1 MSAISTPHHRA
12 VARPALT
19 TVLAC
24 LGMFAAY
31 VPIGSVSVSLSRI
44 QQGLGASTSD
54 LQWVSDAFILPMA
67 ALILTFGLIGDL
79 YGRKKAYLAGMLLF
93 AAGSVTSLTAHSVE
107 QVWVGQAVAGA
118 GAAALASSTLA
129 LISHAYPDFRARAKA
144 IAAWAASL
152 SIGMALGPVISG
164 VILEHATW
172 RWIFLPAAV
181 ITAVT
186 GLVAVRLLEDS
197 RSAHGRAIDI
207 PGQIAAVV
215 FIIGLI
221 YGVIEG
227 GGADGWGRT
236 NVVVAFVAA
245 ALGLVAFIVAEL
257 RSASPMLSLKLFA
270 VRPFT
275 GAGIVNAVVMF
286 GMIGSVFVLSLFFGS
301 VQQLSVLDIAW
312 RMLVFNGVSVVAGP
326 LVGRLM
332 GKIAPGIL
340 LCAGLLGVGGAMLW
354 LTGLEPGSGFGAMAG
369 PLALF
374 GLGMGFVMTPISAV
388 AVGSVPHHLAG
399 MAGAG
404 NNTLRQLGGA
414 LGPAVLGAVLTSRL
428 TSALPGHL
436 ADSGLPVADQQ
447 RVGTALAQGGVGA
460 AGHLGLSPEATRPAL
475 GAIGASF
482 TDAVHVCM
490 TVGAAGILVALIFT
504 ALLIGF
510 RRPQPAH
517 PAPAPTGEELPAPAR
532 DERPA
537 PVPAKEQGTRSEQAQ
552 GAPAQTG
559 PALCGRVHSS
569 TGTSRP
575 TVTLISMTGRQLA
588 RTVVRSDGGYE
599 LAAPGAGTY
608 VLIAAAEGHQPQAA
622 TAVVGDEPLA
632 YDIVLSGARDL
643 RGVVSGADG
652 LPIAATVL
660 VTDVLGEVLGAE
672 QTGPGGEFTF
682 TGLPAGEFTVAANAA
697 GHRPTAVP
705 VVVGDGAPGRVEITL
720 TAGVRLRGAVRSGAG
735 RRPLPDARVTLVDA
749 TGTVAATATT
759 DAYGAYAFAD
769 LEAGEYSVIAS
780 GYPPVATPLRVTGSG
795 TDALDIDLAH
805 PGT

>member
-1 MSAISTPHHRA
+1 MSAISPPHRA

-107 QVWVGQAVAGA
+107 QVWVGQAIAGA

-152 SIGMALGPVISG
+152 SIGMALGPLISG
-164 VILEHATW
+164 VILEHTTW

-186 GLVAVRLLEDS
+186 GLVAVRMLEDS
-197 RSAHGRAIDI
+197 RSAHGRAIDV
-207 PGQIAAVV
+207 PGQIAAIV
-215 FIIGLI
+215 FIVGLI

-227 GGADGWGRT
+227 GGAGGWGQT
-236 NVVVAFVAA
+236 EVVVAFAAA
-245 ALGLVAFIVAEL
+245 ALGLIAFIVAEL

-275 GAGIVNAVVMF
+275 GAGVVNALVMF
-286 GMIGSVFVLSLFFGS
+286 GMIGSVFTLSLFFGS

-312 RMLVFNGVSVVAGP
+312 RMLVFNGVSVVTGP

-332 GKIAPGIL
+332 GKVAPGVL
-340 LCAGLLGVGGAMLW
+340 LCVGLLGVGGAMLW
-354 LTGLEPGSGFGAMAG
+354 LTGLETDSGFGAMAG

-436 ADSGLPVADQQ
+436 ADSGLTAADQQ
-447 RVGTALAQGGVGA
+447 RVGEALAEGGVGA
-460 AGHLGLSPEATRPAL
+460 AGHLGLAPEATAPAL

-490 TVGAAGILVALIFT
+490 TVGAAGMLVALIAT
-504 ALLIGF
+504 ATLIGF
-510 RRPQPAH
+510 RRPQPATPAPAGEPS
-517 PAPAPTGEELPAPAR
+517 PAPAPAATG
-532 DERPA
+532 
-537 PVPAKEQGTRSEQAQ
+537 GTRLNQAGQ
-552 GAPAQTG
+552 AAVQDG
-559 PALCGRVHSS
+559 PALHGHVRGS
-569 TGTSRP
+569 TGATRP
-575 TVTLISMTGRQLA
+575 TVTLISLTGRQLG
-588 RTVVRSDGGYE
+588 RTVAGSDGAYE
-599 LAAPGAGTY
+599 LAVPGAGTY
-608 VLIAAAEGHQPQAA
+608 VLIAAADGHQPQAA
-622 TAVVGDEPLA
+622 TVVVGDDRLA
-632 YDIVLSGARDL
+632 YDILLSGVQGL
-643 RGVVSGADG
+643 SGVVSGADG
-652 LPIAATVL
+652 LPAVGATVI
-660 VTDVLGEVLGAE
+660 VTDVRGEVLGTGR
-672 QTGPGGEFTF
+672 TGPEGEFAF
-682 TGLPAGEFTVAANAA
+682 RELPAGEFTVAVNAA
-697 GHRPTAVP
+697 GHRPAAVP
-705 VVVGDGAPGRVEITL
+705 VTVGDGGSGRVEIAL
-720 TAGVRLRGAVRSGAG
+720 VAGARLQGAVRSGADL
-735 RRPLPDARVTLVDA
+735 RPLPDARVTLVDA
-749 TGTVAATATT
+749 AGNVTATATT
-759 DAYGAYAFAD
+759 GADGVYAFAD
-769 LEAGEYSVIAS
+769 LDSGEYSVVAS
-780 GYPPVATPLRVTGSG
+780 GYPPVATALRVTGSG
-795 TDALDIDLAH
+795 ADALDIELSH
-805 PGT
+805 PVA

>member
-107 QVWVGQAVAGA
+107 QVWAGQAIAGA

-152 SIGMALGPVISG
+152 SIGMALGPLISG
-164 VILEHATW
+164 VILEHASW

-186 GLVAVRLLEDS
+186 GLVAVRMLEDS
-197 RSAHGRAIDI
+197 RSAHGRAIDV
-207 PGQIAAVV
+207 PGQIAAIV

-227 GGADGWGRT
+227 GGVHGWAQT
-236 NVVVAFVAA
+236 KVVVAFAAA
-245 ALGLVAFIVAEL
+245 ALGLIAFIVAEL
-257 RSASPMLSLKLFA
+257 RSPSPMLSLKLFA

-275 GAGIVNAVVMF
+275 GAGVVNAIVMF
-286 GMIGSVFVLSLFFGS
+286 GMIGSVFTLSLFFGS

-312 RMLVFNGVSVVAGP
+312 RMLVFNGVSIITGP

-332 GKIAPGIL
+332 GKVAPGVL
-340 LCAGLLGVGGAMLW
+340 LCVGLLGTGGAMLW
-354 LTGLEPGSGFGAMAG
+354 LTGLQTDSGFGAMAG

-436 ADSGLPVADQQ
+436 ADSGLPAADQQ
-447 RVGTALAQGGVGA
+447 RVGEALAQGGVGA
-460 AGHLGLSPEATRPAL
+460 AGHLGLSPEATGPAL

-490 TVGAAGILVALIFT
+490 TIGAVGMLVALIAT
-504 ALLIGF
+504 ATLIGF
-510 RRPQPAH
+510 RRPQQARPAAPAQET
-517 PAPAPTGEELPAPAR
+517 PAPATPSAEGQETPGQVGPTLHGHIR
-532 DERPA
+532 
-537 PVPAKEQGTRSEQAQ
+537 T
-552 GAPAQTG
+552 
-559 PALCGRVHSS
+559 S
-569 TGTSRP
+569 TGAVHA
-575 TVTLISMTGRQLA
+575 TVTLISLTGRQLG
-588 RTVVRSDGGYE
+588 RTVARPDGGYE
-599 LAAPGAGTY
+599 LTAPGAGTY
-608 VLIAAAEGHQPQAA
+608 VLIAAATGHEPQAA
-622 TAVVGDEPLA
+622 TVSIGEEPLA
-632 YDIVLSGARDL
+632 YDILLSGPQGL
-643 RGVVSGADG
+643 NGCVTGADG
-652 LPIAATVL
+652 LPVAAAVVI
-660 VTDVLGEVLGAE
+660 VTDVRGEVLA
-672 QTGPGGEFTF
+672 TGQSGQDGEFTF
-682 TGLPAGEFTVAANAA
+682 EELPAGEFTVAVQAE

-705 VVVGDGAPGRVEITL
+705 ATVGDGGPGRVEIAL
-720 TAGVRLRGAVRSGAG
+720 IAGARLQGSVHSPDLRL
-735 RRPLPDARVTLVDA
+735 LPDARVTLVDA
-749 TGTVAATATT
+749 AGNVAATATT
-759 DAYGAYAFAD
+759 GADGAYAFTD
-769 LEAGEYSVIAS
+769 LDAGEYSVIAS
-780 GYPPVATPLRVTGSG
+780 GYPPVATPLRVTGPGS
-795 TDALDIDLAH
+795 DALDIELSH
-805 PGT
+805 PAP

>member
-1 MSAISTPHHRA
+1 MSAITTPHRP

-93 AAGSVTSLTAHSVE
+93 AAGSVTSLTAHGVE

-152 SIGMALGPVISG
+152 SIGMALGPLISG

-186 GLVAVRLLEDS
+186 GLVAVRMLEDS
-197 RSAHGRAIDI
+197 RSAHGRAIDV
-207 PGQIAAVV
+207 PGQIAAIV
-215 FIIGLI
+215 FIVGLI

-227 GGADGWGRT
+227 GGADGWAQPK
-236 NVVVAFVAA
+236 VVVAFVAA
-245 ALGLVAFIVAEL
+245 ALGLIAFVVAEL

-275 GAGIVNAVVMF
+275 GAGVVNAVVMF
-286 GMIGSVFVLSLFFGS
+286 GMIGSVFTLSLFFGS

-312 RMLVFNGVSVVAGP
+312 RMLVFNGVSVLTGP

-332 GKIAPGIL
+332 GKIAPGLL
-340 LCAGLLGVGGAMLW
+340 LCVGLLGVGGAMLW
-354 LTGLEPGSGFGAMAG
+354 LTGLETDSGFGAMAG

-436 ADSGLPVADQQ
+436 ADSGLPVTDQQ
-447 RVGTALAQGGVGA
+447 KVGEALAKGGVGA
-460 AGHLGLSPEATRPAL
+460 ASHLGLSPEATGPAL

-490 TVGAAGILVALIFT
+490 TVGAVGMLVALIAT
-504 ALLIGF
+504 ATLIGF
-510 RRPQPAH
+510 RRPQPATPAPAAS
-517 PAPAPTGEELPAPAR
+517 PAPAPDAAHDTQADQAGQAPLP
-532 DERPA
+532 
-537 PVPAKEQGTRSEQAQ
+537 
-552 GAPAQTG
+552 TG
-559 PALCGRVHSS
+559 PALHGHIRSS
-569 TGTSRP
+569 AGTARP
-575 TVTLISMTGRQLA
+575 TVTLVSLTGRQLA
-588 RTVVRSDGGYE
+588 RTVARPDGRYE
-599 LAAPGAGTY
+599 LTAPGAGTY
-608 VLIAAAEGHQPQAA
+608 VMVAAADGHQPQAA
-622 TAVVGDEPLA
+622 TVAVGDEPLA
-632 YDIVLSGARDL
+632 HDLVLLGAPGL
-643 RGVVSGADG
+643 SGVVSGADG
-652 LPIAATVL
+652 LPVAAAVVI
-660 VTDVLGEVLGAE
+660 VTDARGEVLGSGR
-672 QTGPGGEFTF
+672 TGTEGEFTF
-682 TGLPAGEFTVAANAA
+682 GELPAGELTVAVNAA
-697 GHRPTAVP
+697 GHRPAAVP
-705 VVVGDGAPGRVEITL
+705 VTVGEGGSGRVEIAL
-720 TAGVRLRGAVRSGAG
+720 TAGARLQGAVRSGTDL
-735 RRPLPDARVTLVDA
+735 RPLADARVTLVDA
-749 TGTVAATATT
+749 AGNVAATATT
-759 DAYGAYAFAD
+759 SADGAYAFAD
-769 LEAGEYSVIAS
+769 LDAGEYSVVAS
-780 GYPPVATPLRVTGSG
+780 GYPPVATPLSVTGSG
-795 TDALDIDLAH
+795 TDALDIELSH
-805 PGT
+805 PAS

>member
-1 MSAISTPHHRA
+1 MSAISTPQYRA

-152 SIGMALGPVISG
+152 SIGMALGPLISG
-164 VILEHATW
+164 VILEHTTW
-172 RWIFLPAAV
+172 RWIFLPAAA

-186 GLVAVRLLEDS
+186 GLVAVRMLEDS

-207 PGQIAAVV
+207 PGQIAAIV
-215 FIIGLI
+215 FIISLI

-227 GGADGWGRT
+227 GGADGWGQT
-236 NVVVAFVAA
+236 KVIAAFAVA
-245 ALGLVAFIVAEL
+245 ALGLIAFIVAEL

-275 GAGIVNAVVMF
+275 GAGVVNAIVMF
-286 GMIGSVFVLSLFFGS
+286 GMIGSVFTLSLFFGS

-312 RMLVFNGVSVVAGP
+312 RMLVFNGVSIVTGP

-332 GKIAPGIL
+332 GKVAPGVL
-340 LCAGLLGVGGAMLW
+340 LCVGLLGTGGAMLW
-354 LTGLEPGSGFGAMAG
+354 LTGLQTDSGFGAMAG

-374 GLGMGFVMTPISAV
+374 GFGMGFVMTPISAV

-436 ADSGLPVADQQ
+436 AESGLPAADQQ
-447 RVGTALAQGGVGA
+447 RVGEALAQGGVGA
-460 AGHLGLSPEATRPAL
+460 AGHLGLSPEATGPAL

-490 TVGAAGILVALIFT
+490 TIGAVGMLVALIAT
-504 ALLIGF
+504 ATLIGF
-510 RRPQPAH
+510 RRPQSAPVSTQETPPT
-517 PAPAPTGEELPAPAR
+517 PAPAEAHDAPPAQPQ
-532 DERPA
+532 EA
-537 PVPAKEQGTRSEQAQ
+537 PV
-552 GAPAQTG
+552 QTG
-559 PALCGRVHSS
+559 PALHGHIRTS
-569 TGTSRP
+569 TGASRS
-575 TVTLISMTGRQLA
+575 TVTLISLTGRQLG
-588 RTVVRSDGGYE
+588 RTVARFDGGFE

-608 VLIAAAEGHQPQAA
+608 VLIAAADGHQPQAA
-622 TAVVGDEPLA
+622 TVTLGDEPLA
-632 YDIVLSGARDL
+632 YDILLSGP
-643 RGVVSGADG
+643 RGLSGSVSGADG
-652 LPIAATVL
+652 LPVAAAMVIL
-660 VTDVLGEVLGAE
+660 TDVRGEVLGTG
-672 QTGPGGEFTF
+672 QTGQDGEFAF
-682 TGLPAGEFTVAANAA
+682 GELHAGEFTVAVNAE
-697 GHRPTAVP
+697 GYRPTAVP
-705 VVVGDGAPGRVEITL
+705 VNVSDGGPGRVEICL
-720 TAGVRLRGAVRSGAG
+720 VAGARLQGAVVHSADLRL
-735 RRPLPDARVTLVDA
+735 LPDARVTLVDEA
-749 TGTVAATATT
+749 GNVAATATT
-759 DAYGAYAFAD
+759 GADGAYAFTD
-769 LEAGEYSVIAS
+769 LDAGEYSVIAS
-780 GYPPVATPLRVTGSG
+780 GYPPVASSLRVTGPG
-795 TDALDIDLAH
+795 TNALDIELSH
-805 PGT
+805 PDTNVLQDY

>member
-1 MSAISTPHHRA
+1 MSAISPPHRA

-79 YGRKKAYLAGMLLF
+79 YGRKNAYLAGMLLF
-93 AAGSVTSLTAHSVE
+93 AAGSVTSLTAHGVE
-107 QVWVGQAVAGA
+107 QVWVGQAIAGA

-152 SIGMALGPVISG
+152 SIGMALGPLISG

-186 GLVAVRLLEDS
+186 GLLAVRMLEDS
-197 RSAHGRAIDI
+197 RSAHGRAIDV
-207 PGQIAAVV
+207 PGQIAAIV

-227 GGADGWGRT
+227 GGADGWGQT
-236 NVVVAFVAA
+236 KVVVAFVAA
-245 ALGLVAFIVAEL
+245 ALGLIAFVVAEL
-257 RSASPMLSLKLFA
+257 RSAAPMLSLKLFA

-275 GAGIVNAVVMF
+275 GAGVVNALVMF
-286 GMIGSVFVLSLFFGS
+286 GMIGSVFTLSLFFGS

-312 RMLVFNGVSVVAGP
+312 RMLVFNGVSVVTGP

-332 GKIAPGIL
+332 GKVAPGVL
-340 LCAGLLGVGGAMLW
+340 LCVGLLGVGGAMLW
-354 LTGLEPGSGFGAMAG
+354 LTGLETDSGFGAMAG

-436 ADSGLPVADQQ
+436 ADSGLTVADQK
-447 RVGTALAQGGVGA
+447 RVGEALAEGGVGA
-460 AGHLGLSPEATRPAL
+460 AGHLGLAPEAAGPAL

-490 TVGAAGILVALIFT
+490 TVGAAGMLVALIAT
-504 ALLIGF
+504 ATLIGF
-510 RRPQPAH
+510 RRPQPAT
-517 PAPAPTGEELPAPAR
+517 PAPAAGASPATAPEAAHDTDLDDPGR
-532 DERPA
+532 A
-537 PVPAKEQGTRSEQAQ
+537 PVQD
-552 GAPAQTG
+552 G
-559 PALCGRVHSS
+559 PALHGHIRGS

-575 TVTLISMTGRQLA
+575 TVTLISLTGRQLG
-588 RTVVRSDGGYE
+588 RTAARSDGGYE
-599 LAAPGAGTY
+599 LAVPGAGTY
-608 VLIAAAEGHQPQAA
+608 VLIAAADGHQPQAA
-622 TAVVGDEPLA
+622 TVVIGDERLA
-632 YDIVLSGARDL
+632 YDILLSGVQGL
-643 RGVVSGADG
+643 SGIVSGADG
-652 LPIAATVL
+652 LPVAAATVI
-660 VTDVLGEVLGAE
+660 VTGVRGEVLGTG
-672 QTGPGGEFTF
+672 QTGPEGDFAFGE
-682 TGLPAGEFTVAANAA
+682 LPAGAFTVAVNAA
-697 GHRPTAVP
+697 GHRPAAVP
-705 VVVGDGAPGRVEITL
+705 VTVGDGGSGRVEIAL
-720 TAGVRLRGAVRSGAG
+720 VAGARLQGAVRSGADL
-735 RRPLPDARVTLVDA
+735 RPLPDARVTLVDA
-749 TGTVAATATT
+749 AGNVTATATT
-759 DAYGAYAFAD
+759 GADGVYAFAD
-769 LEAGEYSVIAS
+769 LDAGEYSVVAS
-780 GYPPVATPLRVTGSG
+780 GYAPVAAALRVTDSG
-795 TDALDIDLAH
+795 TDALDIELSH
-805 PGT
+805 PAT

>member
-152 SIGMALGPVISG
+152 SIGMALGPLISG
-164 VILEHATW
+164 VILEHTTW

-186 GLVAVRLLEDS
+186 GLVAVRMLEDS
-197 RSAHGRAIDI
+197 RSAHGRAIDV
-207 PGQIAAVV
+207 PGQIAAIV
-215 FIIGLI
+215 FIVGLI

-227 GGADGWGRT
+227 GGVHGWAQT
-236 NVVVAFVAA
+236 KVIVAFAAA
-245 ALGLVAFIVAEL
+245 ALGLIAFIVAEL
-257 RSASPMLSLKLFA
+257 RSSSPMLSLKLFA

-275 GAGIVNAVVMF
+275 GAGVVNAIVMF
-286 GMIGSVFVLSLFFGS
+286 GMIGSVFTLSLFFGS

-312 RMLVFNGVSVVAGP
+312 RMLVFNGVSIVTGP

-332 GKIAPGIL
+332 GKVAPGVL
-340 LCAGLLGVGGAMLW
+340 LSVGLLGTGGAMLW
-354 LTGLEPGSGFGAMAG
+354 LTGLETDSGFGAMAG

-374 GLGMGFVMTPISAV
+374 GFGMGFVMTPISAV

-436 ADSGLPVADQQ
+436 AESGLPAADQQ
-447 RVGTALAQGGVGA
+447 RVGEALAQGGVGA
-460 AGHLGLSPEATRPAL
+460 AGHLGLSPEATGPAL

-490 TVGAAGILVALIFT
+490 TIGAAGMLVALVAT
-504 ALLIGF
+504 ATLIGF
-510 RRPQPAH
+510 RRPQQA
-517 PAPAPTGEELPAPAR
+517 PAPAAAPTTAAKRDTPPASASSPAAEAHEAPAGPGP
-532 DERPA
+532 EA
-537 PVPAKEQGTRSEQAQ
+537 PVHG
-552 GAPAQTG
+552 G
-559 PALCGRVHSS
+559 PTLHGRIRTS
-569 TGTSRP
+569 TGGAHA
-575 TVTLISMTGRQLA
+575 TVTLISLTGRQLGRTMA
-588 RTVVRSDGGYE
+588 RTDGGYD
-599 LAAPGAGTY
+599 LPAPGPGTY
-608 VLIAAAEGHQPQAA
+608 VLIAAADGHQPQAA
-622 TAVVGDEPLA
+622 TVTVGEEPLA
-632 YDIVLSGARDL
+632 YDILFSGPRGLSGS
-643 RGVVSGADG
+643 VTGADG
-652 LPIAATVL
+652 LPVAAAMVI
-660 VTDVLGEVLGAE
+660 VTDVRGDVLG
-672 QTGPGGEFTF
+672 TGPTGGDGEFTF
-682 TGLPAGEFTVAANAA
+682 AELPAGEYTVAVKAE
-697 GHRPTAVP
+697 GHRPAAVP
-705 VVVGDGAPGRVEITL
+705 VTVSHGEPGRVEIAL
-720 TAGVRLRGAVRSGAG
+720 AAGALLQGAVRSADL
-735 RRPLPDARVTLVDA
+735 RLVPDARVTLVDA
-749 TGTVAATATT
+749 AGNIAATATT
-759 DAYGAYAFAD
+759 GSDGAYAFTD
-769 LEAGEYSVIAS
+769 LDAGEYSVIAS
-780 GYPPVATPLRVTGSG
+780 GYPPVATALRVTGPG
-795 TDALDIDLAH
+795 TDALDIELSH
-805 PGT
+805 PTP

>member
-1 MSAISTPHHRA
+1 MSAISTPHHSP
-12 VARPALT
+12 VSRPALT

-107 QVWVGQAVAGA
+107 QVWVGQAIAGA

-152 SIGMALGPVISG
+152 SIGMALGPLISG
-164 VILEHATW
+164 VILEHADW

-181 ITAVT
+181 ITAAT
-186 GLVAVRLLEDS
+186 GLVAVRMLEDS
-197 RSAHGRAIDI
+197 RSAHGRAIDV
-207 PGQIAAVV
+207 PGQIAAIV

-227 GGADGWGRT
+227 GGVHGWGQT
-236 NVVVAFVAA
+236 KVVVAFAAA
-245 ALGLVAFIVAEL
+245 ALGLIAFIVAEL
-257 RSASPMLSLKLFA
+257 RSSSPMLSLKLFA

-275 GAGIVNAVVMF
+275 GAGVVNAIVMF
-286 GMIGSVFVLSLFFGS
+286 GMIGSVFILSLFFGS

-312 RMLVFNGVSVVAGP
+312 RMLVFNGVSIVTGP

-332 GKIAPGIL
+332 GKVAPGVL
-340 LCAGLLGVGGAMLW
+340 LCVGLLGTSGAMLW
-354 LTGLEPGSGFGAMAG
+354 LTGLQTDSGFGAMAG

-447 RVGTALAQGGVGA
+447 RVGEALAQGGVGA
-460 AGHLGLSPEATRPAL
+460 AGHLGLSPEATGPAL

-490 TVGAAGILVALIFT
+490 TIGAAGMLVALVAT
-504 ALLIGF
+504 ATLIGF
-510 RRPQPAH
+510 RRPQPARPAAPAPAQETS
-517 PAPAPTGEELPAPAR
+517 PAPAPAEAHGTPPAHAQ
-532 DERPA
+532 EA
-537 PVPAKEQGTRSEQAQ
+537 PVQG
-552 GAPAQTG
+552 
-559 PALCGRVHSS
+559 GRTLHGHIRTS
-569 TGTSRP
+569 TGATSS
-575 TVTLISMTGRQLA
+575 TVTLISLTGRQLG
-588 RTVVRSDGGYE
+588 RTVARSDGSYE
-599 LAAPGAGTY
+599 LDAPGAGTY
-608 VLIAAAEGHQPQAA
+608 VLITAAAGHQPQAA
-622 TAVVGDEPLA
+622 TVTVGDEPLA
-632 YDIVLSGARDL
+632 YDILLSGP
-643 RGVVSGADG
+643 RGLGGRVTGADG
-652 LPIAATVL
+652 APVADAMVI
-660 VTDVLGEVLGAE
+660 VTDVRGEVLGTG
-672 QTGPGGEFTF
+672 QTGQDGEFTF
-682 TGLPAGEFTVAANAA
+682 GELPSGEFTVAVQAQ
-697 GHRPTAVP
+697 GHRPAAVP
-705 VVVGDGAPGRVEITL
+705 VRVGHDGPGRVEIAL
-720 TAGVRLRGAVRSGAG
+720 SAGARIQGAVHSADLR
-735 RRPLPDARVTLVDA
+735 LMPDARVTLVDA
-749 TGTVAATATT
+749 AGNITATATT
-759 DAYGAYAFAD
+759 DADGAYAFTD
-769 LEAGEYSVIAS
+769 LDTGEYSVIAS
-780 GYPPVATPLRVTGSG
+780 GYPPVATSLRVTGPG
-795 TDALDIDLAH
+795 TDALDIELSHPAH
-805 PGT
+805 

>member
-1 MSAISTPHHRA
+1 MSAISTPHRA
-12 VARPALT
+12 VARPVLT

-93 AAGSVTSLTAHSVE
+93 AAGSVISLTAHSVE
-107 QVWVGQAVAGA
+107 QVWAGQAVAGA

-164 VILEHATW
+164 VILEHAGW

-186 GLVAVRLLEDS
+186 GLVAVRMLEDS
-197 RSAHGRAIDI
+197 RSAHGRAIDV

-215 FIIGLI
+215 FIVGLI
-221 YGVIEG
+221 YGVIAG
-227 GGADGWGRT
+227 GGAGGWGQT
-236 NVVVAFVAA
+236 KVLVAFAAA
-245 ALGLVAFIVAEL
+245 ALGLIAFVVAEL
-257 RSASPMLSLKLFA
+257 RSASPMLSLKLFS

-275 GAGIVNAVVMF
+275 GAGVVNAVVMF

-301 VQQLSVLDIAW
+301 VQRLSVLDIAW
-312 RMLVFNGVSVVAGP
+312 RMLVFNGVSVLTGP

-332 GKIAPGIL
+332 GRIAPGVL

-354 LTGLEPGSGFGAMAG
+354 LTGLETGSGFGAMAG

-428 TSALPGHL
+428 ASALPGHL
-436 ADSGLPVADQQ
+436 ADSGLTVADQR
-447 RVGTALAQGGVGA
+447 RVSEALAQGGVGA
-460 AGHLGLSPEATRPAL
+460 AGHLGLSPRATGPAL

-490 TVGAAGILVALIFT
+490 TVGAIGMLVAMIAT
-504 ALLIGF
+504 ATLIGF
-510 RRPQPAH
+510 RRPRPA
-517 PAPAPTGEELPAPAR
+517 A
-532 DERPA
+532 PA
-537 PVPAKEQGTRSEQAQ
+537 PVPEPSPAPVQEAAREARGGRTGQAPVQ
-552 GAPAQTG
+552 AG
-559 PALCGRVHSS
+559 PGIHGHIRSS
-569 TGTSRP
+569 TGASRP
-575 TVTLISMTGRQLA
+575 TVTLISLTGRQLA
-588 RTVVRSDGGYE
+588 RTEARSDGGYE
-599 LAAPGAGTY
+599 LAVPGAGTY
-608 VLIAAAEGHQPQAA
+608 VLIAAADGHQPQAA
-622 TAVVGDEPLA
+622 TLAVGDEPLA
-632 YDIVLSGARDL
+632 YDIALSGASGL
-643 RGVVSGADG
+643 SGTVIGADG
-652 LPIAATVL
+652 LPLAAMVI
-660 VTDVLGEVLGAE
+660 VTDARGEVLCAG
-672 QTGPGGEFTF
+672 QSGPDGEFTF
-682 TGLPAGEFTVAANAA
+682 GELRAGEFTVAVNAA
-697 GHRPTAVP
+697 GHRPAAVP
-705 VVVGDGAPGRVEITL
+705 VTVGDDGPGRVEIAL
-720 TAGVRLRGAVRSGAG
+720 TTGARLQGAIRSGAG
-735 RRPLPDARVTLVDA
+735 LRPLPDARVTLVDA
-749 TGTVAATATT
+749 MGNVAASTT
-759 DAYGAYAFAD
+759 TGADGAYAFAD
-769 LEAGEYSVIAS
+769 LDAGEYSVIAS
-780 GYPPVATPLRVTGSG
+780 GYPPVATALHVTGSG
-795 TDALDIDLAH
+795 SGALDIELSH
-805 PGT
+805 PAP

>member
-1 MSAISTPHHRA
+1 MTAISAPHRA
-12 VARPALT
+12 VQRPVLT

-44 QQGLGASTSD
+44 QQGLDASTSD

-79 YGRKKAYLAGMLLF
+79 YGRKKAYLAGMVLF
-93 AAGSVTSLTAHSVE
+93 AAGSVISLTAHSVP
-107 QVWVGQAVAGA
+107 QVWAGQAVAGA

-144 IAAWAASL
+144 IGAWAASL
-152 SIGMALGPVISG
+152 SIGMALGPLISG
-164 VILEHATW
+164 VILEHAGW

-186 GLVAVRLLEDS
+186 GLVAVRMLEDS
-197 RSAHGRAIDI
+197 RSAHGRAIDV
-207 PGQIAAVV
+207 PGQIAAIV

-227 GGADGWGRT
+227 GGAGGWGQT
-236 NVVVAFVAA
+236 KVVVAFAAA
-245 ALGLVAFIVAEL
+245 ALGLIAFIVAEL

-275 GAGIVNAVVMF
+275 GAGVVNAVVMF
-286 GMIGSVFVLSLFFGS
+286 GMIGSVFTLSLFFGS

-312 RMLVFNGVSVVAGP
+312 RMLVFNGVSVLTGP

-332 GKIAPGIL
+332 GKVAPGVL
-340 LCAGLLGVGGAMLW
+340 LSVGLLGVGGAMLW
-354 LTGLEPGSGFGAMAG
+354 LTGLETDSGFGAMAG

-436 ADSGLPVADQQ
+436 AESGLSVADQQ
-447 RVGTALAQGGVGA
+447 RVGDALAKGGVGA
-460 AGHLGLSPEATRPAL
+460 AGHLGLAPEATGPAL

-490 TVGAAGILVALIFT
+490 TVGAVGMLVALIAT
-504 ALLIGF
+504 ATLIGF
-510 RRPQPAH
+510 RRTRTATPAAPAATSEPS
-517 PAPAPTGEELPAPAR
+517 PAPASEAVREPHTDRAGQATV
-532 DERPA
+532 RP
-537 PVPAKEQGTRSEQAQ
+537 
-552 GAPAQTG
+552 G
-559 PALCGRVHSS
+559 PALHGYIRSS
-569 TGTSRP
+569 ISAPRP
-575 TVTLISMTGRQLA
+575 TVTLISLAGRQLDRIVA
-588 RTVVRSDGGYE
+588 RSDGGYE
-599 LAAPGAGTY
+599 LAVPGAGTY
-608 VLIAAAEGHQPQAA
+608 VLIAAADGHQPQAA
-622 TAVVGDEPLA
+622 TVDVGDEPLA
-632 YDIVLSGARDL
+632 YDILLSAGPGL
-643 RGVVSGADG
+643 SGVVSGADG
-652 LPIAATVL
+652 LPVAAATVI
-660 VTDVLGEVLGAE
+660 VADVRGEVLGTG
-672 QTGPGGEFTF
+672 QTGADGEFTF
-682 TGLPAGEFTVAANAA
+682 GGLSLGEYTVAVNAA
-697 GHRPTAVP
+697 GHRPAAVAFT
-705 VVVGDGAPGRVEITL
+705 VGESGSGRVEIAL
-720 TAGVRLRGAVRSGAG
+720 AAGARLQGAVRAGTG
-735 RRPLPDARVTLVDA
+735 RRPLPDARVTLLDA
-749 TGTVAATATT
+749 AGNVAATATT
-759 DAYGAYAFAD
+759 SADGVYAFAD
-769 LEAGEYSVIAS
+769 LDAGEYSVVAS
-780 GYPPVATPLRVTGSG
+780 GYPAVATALRVTGSG
-795 TDALDIDLAH
+795 VEDVDIELSH
-805 PGT
+805 PAF

>member
-107 QVWVGQAVAGA
+107 QVWAGQAIAGA

-152 SIGMALGPVISG
+152 SIGMALGPLISG

-181 ITAVT
+181 ITVVT
-186 GLVAVRLLEDS
+186 GLVAVRMLEDS
-197 RSAHGRAIDI
+197 RSAHGRAIDV
-207 PGQIAAVV
+207 PGQIAAIV

-227 GGADGWGRT
+227 GGVHGWGQT
-236 NVVVAFVAA
+236 KVVVAFAVA
-245 ALGLVAFIVAEL
+245 ALGLIAFIVAEL
-257 RSASPMLSLKLFA
+257 RSPSPMLSLKLFA

-275 GAGIVNAVVMF
+275 GAGVVNAIVMF
-286 GMIGSVFVLSLFFGS
+286 GMIGSVFTLSLFFGS

-312 RMLVFNGVSVVAGP
+312 RMLVFNGVSIVTGP

-332 GKIAPGIL
+332 GKVAPGVL
-340 LCAGLLGVGGAMLW
+340 LSVGLLGTGGAMLW
-354 LTGLEPGSGFGAMAG
+354 LTGLQTDSGFGAMAG

-436 ADSGLPVADQQ
+436 ADSGLTAADQQ
-447 RVGTALAQGGVGA
+447 RVGEALAQGGVGA
-460 AGHLGLSPEATRPAL
+460 AGHLGLSPEATGPAL

-490 TVGAAGILVALIFT
+490 TIGAVGMLVALIAT
-504 ALLIGF
+504 ATLIGF
-510 RRPQPAH
+510 RRPQQ
-517 PAPAPTGEELPAPAR
+517 APAATAASAQETPQASAPA
-532 DERPA
+532 E
-537 PVPAKEQGTRSEQAQ
+537 AQ
-552 GAPAQTG
+552 EAPAQVG
-559 PALCGRVHSS
+559 PTLHGHIRTS
-569 TGTSRP
+569 TDASRS
-575 TVTLISMTGRQLA
+575 TVTLISLTGRQLG
-588 RTVVRSDGGYE
+588 RTVARSDGGYE

-608 VLIAAAEGHQPQAA
+608 VLIAAADGHQPQAA
-622 TAVVGDEPLA
+622 TVTIGDEPLA
-632 YDIVLSGARDL
+632 YDILLSGPQGL
-643 RGVVSGADG
+643 SGGVSGADG
-652 LPIAATVL
+652 LPVVGATVI
-660 VTDVLGEVLGAE
+660 VTDVRGEVRGTG
-672 QTGPGGEFTF
+672 QTGQDGGFAFEE
-682 TGLPAGEFTVAANAA
+682 LPAGEFTVAVTAE

-705 VVVGDGAPGRVEITL
+705 ATVSDGGTGRVEIAL
-720 TAGVRLRGAVRSGAG
+720 IPGARLQGAVRSADL
-735 RRPLPDARVTLVDA
+735 RLVPDARVTLVDA
-749 TGTVAATATT
+749 AGNVAATATT
-759 DAYGAYAFAD
+759 GTDGAYAFTD
-769 LEAGEYSVIAS
+769 LDAGEYSVIAS
-780 GYPPVATPLRVTGSG
+780 GYPPVATPLRVTGPG
-795 TDALDIDLAH
+795 TDALDIELSH
-805 PGT
+805 PAR

>member
-152 SIGMALGPVISG
+152 SIGMALGPLISG
-164 VILEHATW
+164 VILEHASW

-186 GLVAVRLLEDS
+186 GLVAMRMLEDS
-197 RSAHGRAIDI
+197 RSAHGRAIDV
-207 PGQIAAVV
+207 PGQIAAII

-227 GGADGWGRT
+227 GGADGWGQT
-236 NVVVAFVAA
+236 KVVVAFAAA
-245 ALGLVAFIVAEL
+245 ALGLIAFVVVEL
-257 RSASPMLSLKLFA
+257 RSPSPMLSLKLFA

-275 GAGIVNAVVMF
+275 GAGVVNAIVMF
-286 GMIGSVFVLSLFFGS
+286 GMIGSVFTLSLFFGS

-312 RMLVFNGVSVVAGP
+312 RMLVFNGVSIVTGP

-332 GKIAPGIL
+332 GKVAPGVL
-340 LCAGLLGVGGAMLW
+340 LCVGLLGTGGAMLW
-354 LTGLEPGSGFGAMAG
+354 LTGLETDSGFGAMAG

-388 AVGSVPHHLAG
+388 AVSSVPHHLAG

-447 RVGTALAQGGVGA
+447 QVSEALAKGGVGA
-460 AGHLGLSPEATRPAL
+460 AGHLGLSPEATGPAL

-490 TVGAAGILVALIFT
+490 TIGAVGMLVALIAT
-504 ALLIGF
+504 ATLIGF
-510 RRPQPAH
+510 RRPQPARPTPASAQATP
-517 PAPAPTGEELPAPAR
+517 PAPAAAEAHETPPSQAP
-532 DERPA
+532 
-537 PVPAKEQGTRSEQAQ
+537 QA
-552 GAPAQTG
+552 AVRTG
-559 PALCGRVHSS
+559 PVVHGHIHSS
-569 TGTSRP
+569 TGAARSS
-575 TVTLISMTGRQLA
+575 TVTLISLTGRQLS
-588 RTVVRSDGGYE
+588 RTVARSDGGYD
-599 LAAPGAGTY
+599 LTAPGAGTY

-622 TAVVGDEPLA
+622 TVTVGDEPLA
-632 YDIVLSGARDL
+632 YDILLSGTRGLSGGIRD
-643 RGVVSGADG
+643 AAG
-652 LPIAATVL
+652 LPVGAAMVI
-660 VTDVLGEVLGAE
+660 VTDARGEVLA
-672 QTGPGGEFTF
+672 TGQSGQDGEFAF
-682 TGLPAGEFTVAANAA
+682 GDLPAGEFTVAVNAE
-697 GHRPTAVP
+697 GHRPAAAP
-705 VVVGDGAPGRVEITL
+705 VIVGDGGPGRVEIALVPGTW
-720 TAGVRLRGAVRSGAG
+720 LRGEVRSGADQ
-735 RRPLPDARVTLVDA
+735 RLLPDARVTLVDA
-749 TGTVAATATT
+749 AGNVAATATT
-759 DAYGAYAFAD
+759 DAEGVYAFTD
-769 LEAGEYSVIAS
+769 LDTGEYSVIAS
-780 GYPPVATPLRVTGSG
+780 GYPPLSTPLRVTGPG
-795 TDALDIDLAH
+795 TEALDIELSH
-805 PGT
+805 PMP